1 MHLLPQQLPAQ
12 QSVGKACVP
21 SRVDWGLLL
30 AWALQRG
37 ALGTAR
43 CTLCPV
49 LHATPGAQWQAQE
62 RGAYFDGCGTG
73 GLTSCTARRGG
84 RRAGQV

>member
-43 CTLCPV
+43 CTL
-49 LHATPGAQWQAQE
+49 HALPRAPCDAGRAVA
-62 RGAYFDGCGTG
+62 GTG
-73 GLTSCTARRGG
+73 
-84 RRAGQV
+84 AGCLF